1 MGTCMVEILRTNTL
15 FSDLTEEEL
24 AIVRELSEF
33 RDFDEGETLFVPD
46 DEGRALYIVA
56 FGEVI
61 ITRTDGE
68 DAGREIARFVSGDSF
83 GELDLL
89 LKSRRTATAR
99 AVGTTRILVFPREGM
114 MFEDICR
121 EYPSPFARVMFRL
134 IAIVASRLRSTNS
147 LISQNDTWVRELRKQ
162 VYTDKLTGFYNKSY
176 LHEELARLFRSDRSS
191 VALIFVKPDNFKM
204 INDTY
209 GHEVGDKTLE
219 RFAQRIR
226 AFVPEGT
233 TPIRYRGNEIAIIAP
248 TYDDSR
254 ARRLAGE
261 ARIVLA
267 ETEIDDLIEGKHFVI
282 SASASYSIFPA
293 DGRDADQLIAV
304 TNETVYAARAAGGGR
319 VWHIERHDG

>member
-1 MGTCMVEILRTNTL
+1 MIEILRTNTL
-15 FSDLTEEEL
+15 FADLTEEEL
-24 AIVRELSEF
+24 AVVRDHSEF
-33 RDFDEGETLFVPD
+33 RDFNESETLFVPD

-99 AVGTTRILVFPREGM
+99 AVGPTRILVFPKEGT
-114 MFEDICR
+114 MFEEICR

-176 LHEELARLFRSDRSS
+176 LHEELARLFRNDRDP

-204 INDTY
+204 INDTF

-219 RFAQRIR
+219 RFAGRIG
-226 AFVPEGT
+226 AFVPDGT

-248 TYDDSR
+248 GYDAIR
-254 ARRLAGE
+254 ARGLASE

-267 ETEIDDLIEGKHFVI
+267 ETEIDDLVDGVRFEI
-282 SASASYSIFPA
+282 SASASYSVFPE
-293 DGRDADQLIAV
+293 DGGDADQLIAV
-304 TNETVYAARAAGGGR
+304 TNETVYAARSAGGGR
-319 VWHIERHDG
+319 VWHIERRDG